1 MDRSAR
7 IFKVGKFMRENLLFV
22 GVDVGSTTT
31 KVAALDAAGQLLYA
45 DYQRHHAA
53 QVKSVREALEKLE
66 AAFPGVEVRLALTG
80 SGAKPLAEALNVSY
94 VQEVV
99 ANSIALRADYDP
111 GGHRH

>member
-1 MDRSAR
+1 
-7 IFKVGKFMRENLLFV
+7 MRETTLYV

-31 KVAALDAAGQLLYA
+31 KVAALDAESGVLRYA

-66 AAFPGVEVRLALTG
+66 AALPGAQVRVALTG
-80 SGAKPLAEALNVSY
+80 SGSKPVAEALGVPY

-99 ANSIALRADYDP
+99 ANSIALRADYEQLGTAIGL
-111 GGHRH
+111 GG

>member
-53 QVKSVREALEKLE
+53 QVKSVREALEKL
-66 AAFPGVEVRLALTG
+66 
-80 SGAKPLAEALNVSY
+80 
-94 VQEVV
+94 
-99 ANSIALRADYDP
+99 
-111 GGHRH
+111 